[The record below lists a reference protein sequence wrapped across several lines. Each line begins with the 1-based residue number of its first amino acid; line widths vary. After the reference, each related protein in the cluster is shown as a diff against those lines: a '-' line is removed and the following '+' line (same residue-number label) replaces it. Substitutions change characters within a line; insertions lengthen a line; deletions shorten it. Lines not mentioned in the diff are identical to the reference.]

1 MGLRNGDLESLV
13 DQVCEIDSYQSKM
26 GSDKDI
32 VVLSFSVKNE
42 GAAKDLV
49 NFVEAG
55 YQFVL
60 DAAHTT
66 GEMRE

>member
-1 MGLRNGDLESLV
+1 MGLRNGDLQDLV

-60 DAAHTT
+60 DDHDLYF
-66 GEMRE
+66 EDH